1 MSQDIK
7 VGRLPWF
14 KRSLVWGVGLFGNF
28 LFVKA
33 FDYVL
38 YPAVIYFY
46 GVVLGSA
53 VMTIV
58 SFLVCWLTI
67 IAYDW
72 SKQDWILI
80 ETFKGI
86 REDEAP
92 PNKMAR
98 TMQWLLRKGDW
109 VALVVLSI
117 KFDPFITAMY
127 LRRGAFLFNGL
138 SKRDWKIFLAS
149 TVISNAYWTLAVF
162 MGITLVEMLLSWMRS
177 GG

>member
-1 MSQDIK
+1 MSQDTK
-7 VGRLPWF
+7 TNQLPWW
-14 KRSLVWGVGLFGNF
+14 KRMLIWGVGLFGNF
-28 LFVKA
+28 LIVKA

-46 GVVLGSA
+46 GVVLGSV

-58 SFLVCWLTI
+58 SFLVCWLSI

-86 REDEAP
+86 REGEDL

-109 VALVVLSI
+109 FALVVLSI
-117 KFDPFITAMY
+117 KFDPFITTMY
-127 LRRGAFLFNGL
+127 LRHGAFLFNGL
-138 SKRDWKIFLAS
+138 SKRDWKFFLAS
-149 TVISNAYWTLAVF
+149 TLISNAYWTLAVF
-162 MGITLVEMLLSWMRS
+162 MGITLVEMLLSWVKS